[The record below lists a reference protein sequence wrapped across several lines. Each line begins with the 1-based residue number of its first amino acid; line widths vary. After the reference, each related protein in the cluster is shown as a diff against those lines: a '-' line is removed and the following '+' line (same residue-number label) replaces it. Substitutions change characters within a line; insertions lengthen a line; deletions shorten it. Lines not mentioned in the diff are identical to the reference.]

1 MKFFRLVVL
10 ALLLVTLA
18 ASAQD
23 LSETATIGNIT
34 VSFPAGFTTQEL
46 MPGAIG
52 VIDPTDTLGVL
63 IFTGDAIAE
72 FGMPAGVGAQLVVE
86 SISSTAEVFGE
97 AETLTLPN
105 GSGAV
110 IEAAIPSVGR
120 GFLFAVDT
128 EGGLIVAFAVAQEG
142 ELPAG
147 FRDIAQ
153 AVVGSVVLSAG
164 ETPVA
169 TDTPPVEATPA
180 KQTSDTPAT
189 ASNFTG
195 LDGETCPIPVNDMP
209 KGVLV
214 YCLGVVMTLPENWS
228 LFEGAEELDTFASIN
243 RENFTISLST
253 TVNEI
258 SEFYNPESYAND
270 VLPFIAD
277 TVGHTTFDPAE
288 HVVTVIEEDG
298 RTIKYYDP
306 TEYMESVDDT
316 AVRQVVFLVILNN
329 DLFVTHTFTWVPS
342 FAGEGFEPE
351 IEQIVT
357 STLLADFYDGQPA
370 VIEVDGETIF
380 LKTATWSDSTYLF
393 TFNEATSFIAI
404 CPAGGVGNEA
414 PVWGTEVYTNDSS
427 VCLAAAHSGVI
438 TLADGGAILVTML
451 PGQDSYVGS
460 SANGVTTS
468 DYGTW
473 GDSFSVEAFELP

>member
-1 MKFFRLVVL
+1 M
-10 ALLLVTLA
+10 
-18 ASAQD
+18 
-23 LSETATIGNIT
+23 
-34 VSFPAGFTTQEL
+34 
-46 MPGAIG
+46 
-52 VIDPTDTLGVL
+52 
-63 IFTGDAIAE
+63 
-72 FGMPAGVGAQLVVE
+72 
-86 SISSTAEVFGE
+86 
-97 AETLTLPN
+97 
-105 GSGAV
+105 
-110 IEAAIPSVGR
+110 
-120 GFLFAVDT
+120 
-128 EGGLIVAFAVAQEG
+128 
-142 ELPAG
+142 
-147 FRDIAQ
+147 
-153 AVVGSVVLSAG
+153 
-164 ETPVA
+164 
-169 TDTPPVEATPA
+169 
-180 KQTSDTPAT
+180 
-189 ASNFTG
+189 
-195 LDGETCPIPVNDMP
+195 
-209 KGVLV
+209 
-214 YCLGVVMTLPENWS
+214 
-228 LFEGAEELDTFASIN
+228 
-243 RENFTISLST
+243 
-253 TVNEI
+253 
-258 SEFYNPESYAND
+258 
-270 VLPFIAD
+270 
-277 TVGHTTFDPAE
+277 
-288 HVVTVIEEDG
+288 TVIEEDG